1 MDSRWQAG
9 REFLKKLQACVLE
22 RGTCSFIYLN
32 FSELLF
38 EGTLSR
44 CILDVYISEL
54 KGHSKLSLNRF
65 GHFSRKMTENQP
77 YPSTAACAA
86 PFLV

>member
-1 MDSRWQAG
+1 
-9 REFLKKLQACVLE
+9 
-22 RGTCSFIYLN
+22 
-32 FSELLF
+32 
-38 EGTLSR
+38 
-44 CILDVYISEL
+44 LDVYISEL

-86 PFLV
+86 ARRAMGTLKGEQLA